1 MRRNKRPR
9 VCKLSWKRSLLTHTR
24 MSRDGNPMNLITISC
39 TRNMKDSKTT
49 ASHWSLFNV
58 RRETKWNIISMFE
71 RSQLGEIFHQR
82 ALESSA
88 LNTKTIRG
96 LTSPWSGPQGR
107 FDGALSSA
115 HTQRSPLLKAKN
127 RKFFFH
133 IFTPL
138 TFVWSRNGSFALRLL
153 SISARHFFLPIH
165 TNINIPHANVWF
177 NLLRWLKGL
186 LCVIK
191 IRQLLIDWKWSF
203 SCKPASC
210 GKAERR
216 EGNSTCNSTWD
227 CFFFCLCNNIFWVDL
242 S

>member
-1 MRRNKRPR
+1 MKFKKHSPYFTQSLELNQQEISFRNHIKNFHIFIYCFFYLRRNKRPR
-9 VCKLSWKRSLLTHTR
+9 VCKLSWKRSLLTHTDEP
-24 MSRDGNPMNLITISC
+24 SRDGNPMNLITISC

-82 ALESSA
+82 ALESNA

-138 TFVWSRNGSFALRLL
+138 TFVWLWSRNWSFAWLCASSRFLL
-153 SISARHFFLPIH
+153 CRHFFSPH
-165 TNINIPHANVWF
+165 TH
-177 NLLRWLKGL
+177 
-186 LCVIK
+186 
-191 IRQLLIDWKWSF
+191 
-203 SCKPASC
+203 
-210 GKAERR
+210 EY
-216 EGNSTCNSTWD
+216 
-227 CFFFCLCNNIFWVDL
+227 
-242 S
+242 